1 MERVQQHCKQF
12 NMDIKTELPPCT
24 GVFTTIIGLPCVHKV
39 QERMR
44 ANQTL
49 EVNDFHF
56 QWRLDR
62 LEKLPPLN
70 PRLLLREPEIVKSR
84 RKDDGKRGLREL
96 LRVEHIAIE
105 LDPSLTKRGKPRKD
119 SQRAQVESIQPEY
132 QRPAELAEVLL
143 DLPARPGGPTFIACG
158 RFYLTPGQQEEASF
172 LNDDPVTA
180 TSPLPAICEGLPG
193 VYSTIWCL

>member
-1 MERVQQHCKQF
+1 MERVQLHYKQF

-24 GVFTTIIGLPCVHKV
+24 GVFITTIGLPYIHKV
-39 QERMR
+39 QELMR

-70 PRLLLREPEIVKSR
+70 PRLLLREPEIIKLR
-84 RKDDGKRGLREL
+84 RKDDGKRDLRQL
-96 LRVEHIAIE
+96 SRVERIAIK

-119 SQRAQVESIQPEY
+119 S
-132 QRPAELAEVLL
+132 
-143 DLPARPGGPTFIACG
+143 
-158 RFYLTPGQQEEASF
+158 
-172 LNDDPVTA
+172 
-180 TSPLPAICEGLPG
+180 
-193 VYSTIWCL
+193 